1 MSEEQEEQ
9 EQLLDT
15 TDCLEAIGAFKAMKN
30 FLFVIVVICL
40 LLLQASFWVVD
51 LNYVRIDKCGGGKE
65 ISSAYIKSGPFLELA
80 VQADTASAAQSGQG
94 QITSAA
100 RQVTKDLP
108 GQGELTGPE
117 QLPTAAP
124 IKSAEPET
132 PTRTTRS
139 FRIDFK
145 YVAWLVRFCNFVL
158 IIVAVLYC
166 LILVFSLKISLA
178 GRLGGINHIS
188 RAFFLSLF
196 MLVFLLP
203 WQKLFDDVIVG
214 AVFTPGE
221 LLEAWCGKAQRSNII
236 LQTVYYC
243 RFVVLW
249 LVVLL
254 LAICAQARTI
264 RWAKASL
271 RRLEIL

>member
-1 MSEEQEEQ
+1 MNEEREKQ

-30 FLFVIVVICL
+30 FLFVIALICL
-40 LLLQASFWVVD
+40 LLLQASFWLVE
-51 LNYVRIDKCGGGKE
+51 LGYVKMDQCGDGEK
-65 ISSAYIKSGPFLELA
+65 ISSAYITIGPFLEL
-80 VQADTASAAQSGQG
+80 TAQIDATAQTGSGQE
-94 QITSAA
+94 QVTSAA
-100 RQVTKDLP
+100 RQATKDIRGGSEVEEQGQPPEAP
-108 GQGELTGPE
+108 GPK
-117 QLPTAAP
+117 A
-124 IKSAEPET
+124 ET
-132 PTRTTRS
+132 PDKVPHS
-139 FRIDFK
+139 FRIKFSHL
-145 YVAWLVRFCNFVL
+145 AWLIRFCDFVI

-166 LILVFSLKISLA
+166 LVLVFSLKISLA

-203 WQKLFDDVIVG
+203 WQKFFDGVVVG
-214 AVFTPGE
+214 AIFTPNE
-221 LLEAWCGKAQRSNII
+221 LLEAYNGKAQQGNII
-236 LQTVYYC
+236 LQTLYYC

-249 LVVLL
+249 LIVLL

-271 RRLEIL
+271 RRLNVI

>member
-1 MSEEQEEQ
+1 MSEEQEGQ

-15 TDCLEAIGAFKAMKN
+15 TDCLEAIGAFRAMKN

-51 LNYVRIDKCGGGKE
+51 LNYVRIDKCGGGEK
-65 ISSAYIKSGPFLELA
+65 ISSTYIKREPFLELA
-80 VQADTASAAQSGQG
+80 VQADTASQAQSGQG

-100 RQVTKDLP
+100 REVTKDLP
-108 GQGELTGPE
+108 GQSELTGPE
-117 QLPTAAP
+117 QSPAVAP
-124 IKSAEPET
+124 IKSVEPET
-132 PTRTTRS
+132 PTGATRS

-166 LILVFSLKISLA
+166 LILIFSLKISLA

-203 WQKLFDDVIVG
+203 WQKLFNDVIVG
-214 AVFTPGE
+214 AIFTPSE

>member
-1 MSEEQEEQ
+1 MNEEQEGQ

-30 FLFVIVVICL
+30 FLFVIALICL
-40 LLLQASFWVVD
+40 LLLQASFWLVD
-51 LNYVRIDKCGGGKE
+51 LNYVRIDECGGGE
-65 ISSAYIKSGPFLELA
+65 QISSAYITVKPFLELA
-80 VQADTASAAQSGQG
+80 VQVDTASQAQSSQG
-94 QITSAA
+94 QITTAA
-100 RQVTKDLP
+100 QQVTKDLP
-108 GQGELTGPE
+108 GQSEVTGPE
-117 QLPTAAP
+117 QSPAVPP
-124 IKSAEPET
+124 IKSREPEAPAKT
-132 PTRTTRS
+132 PRS
-139 FRIDFK
+139 FRINFK
-145 YVAWLVRFCNFVL
+145 YVAWLIRFCNFVL
-158 IIVAVLYC
+158 IIVAMLYC
-166 LILVFSLKISLA
+166 LVLIFSLKISLA

-196 MLVFLLP
+196 MLAFLLP

-214 AVFTPGE
+214 AIFTPSE
-221 LLEAWCGKAQRSNII
+221 LLEAWCGKAQRSNIV
-236 LQTVYYC
+236 LQTIYYC